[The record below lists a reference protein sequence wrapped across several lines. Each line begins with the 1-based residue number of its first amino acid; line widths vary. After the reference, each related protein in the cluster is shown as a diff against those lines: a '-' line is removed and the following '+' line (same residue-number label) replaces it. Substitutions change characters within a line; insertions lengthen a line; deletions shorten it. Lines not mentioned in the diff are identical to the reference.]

1 MLGLHQPGDLGD
13 LVSPSQPFD
22 LVSLEDP
29 CWISLLHLGMTQ
41 MGMDQY
47 LLIPFLGGWTSIYQ
61 LFWGSLGTRV
71 LTHPQMFVIVS
82 SSLVAVQLIS
92 DSWDSWDPGIPT
104 WGTKS
109 FPPKKG
115 SVSGDSTL
123 YRWFFHDKATK
134 KNIWGILMDFGG
146 TTILGNF
153 HISLYTSKYIIY

>member
-1 MLGLHQPGDLGD
+1 
-13 LVSPSQPFD
+13 
-22 LVSLEDP
+22 
-29 CWISLLHLGMTQ
+29 

-134 KNIWGILMDFGG
+134 KKHLGDFDGFWGYHHFRKPPYIIIYIKIHYIL
-146 TTILGNF
+146 IS
-153 HISLYTSKYIIY
+153 HIHYISLYIILYHYISFPMDPNTVS